1 MSFHEDERIDRRGPS
16 RLLAAVALL
25 ACAATSAAMEVRT
38 ESGRVSGTPIENS
51 DVTVFKG
58 IPYAAPP
65 VGELRWQA
73 PRRPARWK
81 GVRKADEFGA
91 RCMQSD
97 RLGDI
102 DPLNPKMSEDCLY
115 LNVWTP
121 RRTGKQRLPVMVWIH
136 GGGHTAGAG
145 SEPWYSGKNLARRG
159 VVAVTINYRLDVFG
173 FLAHPELRT
182 RQCDASGNYGLLDT
196 IAALQWIKRNIAAF
210 GGDPDA
216 VTIFGESAGSVSI
229 SSLMASPLAGGL
241 FERAIAQSGS
251 AMMPVSSPYAL
262 QWLSEAEQDGVA
274 FAKEMGAPS
283 IAQLR
288 QIPAD
293 ELLEASLRSS
303 ATFGRFGVI
312 KGDCVL
318 PEDPRIVY
326 EQGRQVDVPLIAGWT
341 ADEGTLF
348 NLQRRF
354 AKDAP
359 DFRDEMRA
367 KFGDRADAVLQ
378 LYPANTPEQG
388 QESSDAL
395 LGDELVAYPM
405 WRWIE
410 LHAQTGKAPVYRYLF
425 DLRPP
430 APEVSRTPLAAPG
443 VFHSADIPYVLDNF
457 EHRDWPWREEDRRL
471 ARIASSYWINFA
483 RGGDPNGPSLPD
495 WPVYRAGGNGQVMYL
510 AQETQAGPE
519 RHRERHELLREFYES
534 GQPANVE

>member
-1 MSFHEDERIDRRGPS
+1 MSFHEDERIDRRRAP
-16 RLLAAVALL
+16 RFLTAVALL
-25 ACAATSAAMEVRT
+25 AYAATAGAMEVRT
-38 ESGRVSGTPIENS
+38 ESGRVSGTPIENA

-73 PRRPARWK
+73 PQRPPRWE

-102 DPLNPKMSEDCLY
+102 DPLNPRMSEDCLY
-115 LNVWTP
+115 LNIWTP
-121 RRTGKQRLPVMVWIH
+121 KRTKKERLSVMVWIH
-136 GGGHTAGAG
+136 GGGHTVGAG

-173 FLAHPELRT
+173 FLAHPQLRT
-182 RQCDASGNYGLLDT
+182 KQCDASGNYGLLDT

-210 GGDPDA
+210 GGDPSA

-229 SSLMASPLAGGL
+229 SSLMASPLAVGL

-262 QWLSEAEQDGVA
+262 RWLREAEQDGVA
-274 FAKEMGAPS
+274 FAKELGAES
-283 IAQLR
+283 IEQLR
-288 QIPAD
+288 QIPA
-293 ELLEASLRSS
+293 EKLLEASLRSH

-318 PEDPRIVY
+318 PEDPRVVY
-326 EQGRQVDVPLIAGWT
+326 EQGRQVDVPLMAGWT

-359 DFRDEMRA
+359 DFRDEMRE
-367 KFGDRADAVLQ
+367 KFGDKADAVLK
-378 LYPANTPEQG
+378 LYPADMPEQA

-443 VFHSADIPYVLDNF
+443 VFHSADIPYVLDNL
-457 EHRDWPWREEDRRL
+457 EQRDWPWREEDRRL
-471 ARIASSYWINFA
+471 AHIASSYWINFA
-483 RGGDPNGPSLPD
+483 RSGDPNGPSLPE
-495 WPVYRAGGNGQVMYL
+495 WPVYQHGGNGQVMYL
-510 AQETQAGPE
+510 AKETAAGPE
-519 RHRERHELLREFYES
+519 RHRARHELLRELYES
-534 GQPANVE
+534 GQSGNGE